1 MQHKRLM
8 QGRFTMMILVGLM
21 VVLSFAFSTPNLN
34 TRTNLTAPSSVKT
47 ENPVNALMSLYDSL
61 DLGSLGLSQKAFDY
75 AVSGYEKLLTEGKI
89 KKDNVL
95 SILDFS
101 LSSDKKRLFV
111 LDLTNGEL
119 IYQTYVA
126 HGRNSGTKMATKFSN
141 QPNSFQ
147 SSLGFYITG
156 DVYQGKH
163 GMSLRLEGE
172 EKGINDKAMER
183 GIVMHSADYVDE
195 SLIAKQGYIGRS
207 QGCPALPGNIY
218 QKVIKTIQ
226 NGSCLFVYSPDKFY
240 VSHSGMLNNSNRI

>member
-1 MQHKRLM
+1 MQLKRM
-8 QGRFTMMILVGLM
+8 VWGRFTFMILGVLLIG
-21 VVLSFAFSTPNLN
+21 LSFAFIRPNPIPGN
-34 TRTNLTAPSSVKT
+34 TNKELTALHA
-47 ENPVNALMSLYDSL
+47 ENPVSTLLSLYDRL
-61 DLGSLGLSQKAFDY
+61 DLASLGLSPKAYEY
-75 AVSGYEKLLTEGKI
+75 AVEGYQKLLAKGKI
-89 KKDNVL
+89 KSDNIL

-101 LSSDKKRLFV
+101 LPSDKKRLFV
-111 LDLTNGEL
+111 IDLTNGEL
-119 IYQTYVA
+119 VYQTYVA
-126 HGRNSGTKMATKFSN
+126 HGRNSGTKMATRFSN

-183 GIVMHSADYVDE
+183 GIVMHSADYVAE

-207 QGCPALPGNIY
+207 QGCPALPGDIY
-218 QKVIKTIQ
+218 QDVIKTIR

-240 VSHSGMLNNSNRI
+240 SAHSVLLNHAARI

>member
-1 MQHKRLM
+1 MQRKRLM
-8 QGRFTMMILVGLM
+8 QGRFTMMMLVGLL
-21 VVLSFAFSTPNLN
+21 VVMSFGFNKPGLN
-34 TRTNLTAPSSVKT
+34 SGNRETGISSVK
-47 ENPVNALMSLYDSL
+47 EVNPVNALLSLYDSL

-89 KKDNVL
+89 KKENVL

-111 LDLTNGEL
+111 IDLSSGEL
-119 IYQTYVA
+119 IYHTYVA
-126 HGRNSGTKMATKFSN
+126 HGRNSGTKMATRFSN

-172 EKGINDKAMER
+172 ENGINDKAMER
-183 GIVMHSADYVDE
+183 GIVMHSAEYVAE

-207 QGCPALPGNIY
+207 QGCPALPGDIY
-218 QKVIKTIQ
+218 QDVIKTIRD
-226 NGSCLFVYSPDKFY
+226 GSCLFVYSPDKFY
-240 VSHSGMLNNSNRI
+240 AAHSVLLNQTDRI